1 MKTPLHPLY
10 QKYGAK
16 VVDFHGWALPVQ
28 FTGILHE
35 HEAVRRR
42 AGLFDVSHMGR
53 VLVEG
58 PDAQTLL
65 NRLLTNDVS
74 ALAVDRTQYAV
85 MCFPDG
91 GTVDDVLVYRLQ
103 ETRFLLVVNAAN
115 RATDVNW
122 MQQHAAA
129 WRMKVTIT
137 DDSPRWAML
146 ALQGP
151 AAVDLLQRLTDTNVQ
166 VIRPLALVQNT
177 TVASVPV
184 PVCSRTGYTGEDGFE
199 LMVPAEQAA
208 TLWERLLAAG
218 EPDGIVPCGLGARDT
233 LRLEAGLPLYGHEL
247 SPQISPLEAG
257 LEFAVKWEKG
267 DFVGREALWKQK
279 EAGPPRRLMG
289 LEMMDK
295 GIPRAGYGVYAGEE
309 AVGHVTSGTHAPTL
323 QKNVGMALLKREWAH
338 NGIVLEV
345 DVRGRRLRAK
355 VGSRRFYRRK
365 DHER

>member
-166 VIRPLALVQNT
+166 AIRPLALVQNT

-199 LMVPAEQAA
+199 LTVPANRQ
-208 TLWERLLAAG
+208 
-218 EPDGIVPCGLGARDT
+218 
-233 LRLEAGLPLYGHEL
+233 PLYG
-247 SPQISPLEAG
+247 
-257 LEFAVKWEKG
+257 
-267 DFVGREALWKQK
+267 
-279 EAGPPRRLMG
+279 
-289 LEMMDK
+289 
-295 GIPRAGYGVYAGEE
+295 
-309 AVGHVTSGTHAPTL
+309 SGCWR
-323 QKNVGMALLKREWAH
+323 Q
-338 NGIVLEV
+338 
-345 DVRGRRLRAK
+345 
-355 VGSRRFYRRK
+355 GSRTVSCRAAWEPGTRCAWRRGFRCTATNCRRK
-365 DHER
+365 SVRWKRDWNLP